1 MRNWILIVI
10 AVAAGGIVSTT
21 IIMPSHEKV
30 IENSS
35 NTRVP
40 TYSGNPLLQ
49 ADKETLDKWYSGTSW
64 NCGAELYIDQASWV
78 KSECIS
84 QIISRVKADTS
95 ATITPQD
102 VLNPSVADRW
112 LKLNEAK

>member
-10 AVAAGGIVSTT
+10 AIAAGGIVSTT
-21 IIMPSHEKV
+21 IIMPSNEKV
-30 IENSS
+30 NEGPSD
-35 NTRVP
+35 TRAP
-40 TYSGNPLLQ
+40 AYSGNPLLQ

-64 NCGAELYIDQASWV
+64 NCGAELYIDQTSWV

-95 ATITPQD
+95 ATITSQD

-112 LKLNEAK
+112 LRMNEAK